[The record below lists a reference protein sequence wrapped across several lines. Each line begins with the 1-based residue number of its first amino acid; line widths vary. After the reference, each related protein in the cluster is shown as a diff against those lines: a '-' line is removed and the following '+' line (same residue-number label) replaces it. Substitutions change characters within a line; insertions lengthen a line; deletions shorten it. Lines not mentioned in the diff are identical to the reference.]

1 MGNEIFLDSYILQQ
15 DMRIR
20 LPKQVL
26 TNLNIEKGK
35 SFLDIFIDAEKQEII
50 LRKSEN
56 DNKESKNDN

>member
-1 MGNEIFLDSYILQQ
+1 
-15 DMRIR
+15 MRIR

-56 DNKESKNDN
+56 NNKDSKNDN